1 MNYILIIIIVLIIA
15 FWFLNDL
22 LTFFEYFNS
31 GICKTSKGYF
41 GNYYDD
47 TCHSFATSTAPSN
60 KAVYTAPASGT
71 GAGEWSNVGSTSA
84 DTGSSSGASTDTG
97 TGASTTPLGQTGD
110 DVCINK
116 TDVGKV
122 CSARHSGAYNYGI
135 KSMENCTGDNAGKVK
150 VECALNNFNSVQY
163 NDIISAT
170 PCLDKSINFNDAC
183 RVYQPKDSDLR
194 GKGYNINS
202 IGSKKILYDK
212 FGDCYNSNGDPD
224 YNKARGLCSYNYLSD
239 VSKITPALN
248 NLDYNEYTNCKPMNS
263 NFRDECATILVID
276 ENDVFAYI
284 DGFDCLPGYGRAKC
298 INKKKEIQVSKSE
311 KQFLANARNEF
322 Y

>member
-31 GICKTSKGYF
+31 GICKTSKGEY

-47 TCHSFATSTAPSN
+47 ICHPFAKSTAPSN

-84 DTGSSSGASTDTG
+84 DTGSGSDNTSNVPLSG
-97 TGASTTPLGQTGD
+97 TTSD
-110 DVCINK
+110 SCINK
-116 TDVGKV
+116 ADVGKV
-122 CSARHSGAYNYGI
+122 CSVRHSGAYNYGV
-135 KSMENCTGDNAGKVK
+135 KSMTDCTGNDEGKVK

-183 RVYQPKDSDLR
+183 RVYQPSDRNLR
-194 GKGYNINS
+194 DQGYNINS
-202 IGSKKILYDK
+202 IGSKKILYDQ

-263 NFRDECATILVID
+263 NFRDECATILGID

>member
-1 MNYILIIIIVLIIA
+1 MIIVLIIV

-31 GICKTSKGYF
+31 GICVTSKGDY

-47 TCHSFATSTAPSN
+47 TCHAFADSKAPSN
-60 KAVYTAPASGT
+60 KAVYTASNDGT
-71 GAGEWSNVGSTSA
+71 GAGTWSNVGSTSA
-84 DTGSSSGASTDTG
+84 DTSAGNSTDTG
-97 TGASTTPLGQTGD
+97 TGASASTSELGQTGSD
-110 DVCINK
+110 DCINK

-122 CSARHSGAYNYGI
+122 CSARNGGSYNYGI
-135 KSMENCTGDNAGKVK
+135 KTITDCIDDNAGKVK
-150 VECALNNFNSVQY
+150 VECKINNFNSIQY
-163 NDIISAT
+163 NDVISAT

-183 RVYQPKDSDLR
+183 RVYQPKETNLR
-194 GKGYNINS
+194 SKGYNINS

-239 VSKITPALN
+239 VSKIRPALN
-248 NLDYNEYTNCKPMNS
+248 NLDYNEYTICKPMNS
-263 NFRDECATILVID
+263 NFQEECTSILDID
-276 ENDVFAYI
+276 KENVFAYI
-284 DGFDCLPGYGRAKC
+284 DGYDCLPGYGRAKC
-298 INKKKEIQVSKSE
+298 IDNKKKLQVSKSE
-311 KQFLANARNEF
+311 QQFLANARNEF

>member
-31 GICKTSKGYF
+31 GICVTSDGDY
-41 GNYYDD
+41 GNYYND
-47 TCHSFATSTAPSN
+47 TCHPFATSTAPSN
-60 KAVYTAPASGT
+60 KAIYTASADGS
-71 GAGEWSNVGSTSA
+71 GAGTWSNVGTTA
-84 DTGSSSGASTDTG
+84 TDNPPAGGGSSG
-97 TGASTTPLGQTGD
+97 TGGLSSTPLGQTGSD
-110 DVCINK
+110 DCINK
-116 TDVGKV
+116 TDIGKV
-122 CSARHSGAYNYGI
+122 CSARHGSYNYGI
-135 KSMENCTGDNAGKVK
+135 KTMTDCDDKSKVK
-150 VECALNNFNSVQY
+150 VTCELNNFNSVQY
-163 NDIISAT
+163 ENIISAT
-170 PCLDKSINFNDAC
+170 PCLDKSINFNEAC
-183 RVYQPKDSDLR
+183 RVYQPTDKDLR
-194 GKGYNINS
+194 SEGYNINS

-248 NLDYNEYTNCKPMNS
+248 NLDYNEYTNCKTMNS
-263 NFRDECATILVID
+263 DFQDKCATILGID
-276 ENDVFAYI
+276 KKDVFAYI
-284 DGFDCLPGYGRAKC
+284 DGYDCLPGFGRAKC
-298 INKKKEIQVSKSE
+298 INNKKKLQVSKSE